1 MFMETVLV
9 TGGTGFIGLHC
20 LQQLLDKGYKVRTT
34 IRSESRKQEVLE
46 AMKKH
51 SSNCENLEF
60 YIADLLKDDGWKEA
74 VEGSKYVL
82 HVASPFFLGE
92 PENEDVFI
100 KPAVE
105 GTLRVL
111 KACADADVQKVVLTS
126 SFAAVGY
133 GHPREKEVY
142 TEEDWS
148 SVDGEI
154 SAYAKSKTLAEKAA
168 WEFVENLEESKK
180 FDLTVINP
188 VAVTGPML
196 TSDIGSS
203 NDFLLKLISGS
214 MPACPKIHMG
224 YIDVRDVA
232 KAHIFSMTEE
242 KTNGERIIV
251 SENEMF
257 FAEVGKTLNEAGFK
271 KSPTKELP
279 NFLVKIMSL
288 FVGELKT
295 LLSALDRKGDIDKT
309 KAERFFNWE
318 YISTE
323 QSVTETAQQLQEMGL
338 TK

>member
-1 MFMETVLV
+1 METVLV

-34 IRSESRKQEVLE
+34 LRSESRKQEVME

-60 YIADLLKDDGWKEA
+60 FIADLLNDDGWKEA

-111 KACADADVQKVVLTS
+111 KACADSEVQKVVLTS

-133 GHPREKEVY
+133 GHSREKEVY

-154 SAYAKSKTLAEKAA
+154 SPYAKSKTLAEKAA
-168 WEFVENLEESKK
+168 WDFVENLEESKK
-180 FDLTVINP
+180 FELTVINP

-271 KSPTKELP
+271 KSPTKEMP

-295 LLSALDRKGDIDKT
+295 LLSALNRKGDIDKT
-309 KAERFFNWE
+309 KAKSFFNWD

-323 QSVTETAQQLQEMGL
+323 QSVTETAQQLQDMGL
-338 TK
+338 IK

>member
-1 MFMETVLV
+1 METVLV

-60 YIADLLKDDGWKEA
+60 YIADLLKDEGWKEA

-133 GHPREKEVY
+133 GHHREKEVY

-279 NFLVKIMSL
+279 NFLVKIMSF

>member
-1 MFMETVLV
+1 METVLV

-279 NFLVKIMSL
+279 NFLVKIMSF

-323 QSVTETAQQLQEMGL
+323 QSVTETAQQLQDMGL

>member
-1 MFMETVLV
+1 METVLV

-20 LQQLLDKGYKVRTT
+20 LQQLLDKGYKVKTT
-34 IRSESRKQEVLE
+34 IRSESRKQEVME

-51 SSNCENLEF
+51 SSNFENLEF
-60 YIADLLKDDGWKEA
+60 FIADLLSDDGWSEA
-74 VEGSKYVL
+74 VNGSKYVL

-111 KACADADVQKVVLTS
+111 KACADADVKKVVLTS

-133 GHPREKEVY
+133 GHPKEKEVY

-154 SAYAKSKTLAEKAA
+154 SPYAKSKTLAEKAA

-180 FDLTVINP
+180 FELTVINP

-271 KSPTKELP
+271 KSPTKEMP

-295 LLSALDRKGDIDKT
+295 LLSALNRKGDIDKT
-309 KAERFFNWE
+309 KAKSFFNWD

-323 QSVTETAQQLQEMGL
+323 QSVTETAQQLQDMGL

>member
-20 LQQLLDKGYKVRTT
+20 LQQLLDKGYKVRTI

-100 KPAVE
+100 RPAVE

-279 NFLVKIMSL
+279 NFLVKIMSF

-295 LLSALDRKGDIDKT
+295 LLSALDRRGDIDKT

>member
-1 MFMETVLV
+1 METVLV

-34 IRSESRKQEVLE
+34 IRSESRKQEVMD

-60 YIADLLKDDGWKEA
+60 FIADLLNDDGWKEA

-92 PENEDVFI
+92 PENADVFI

-133 GHPREKEVY
+133 GHSREKQIY
-142 TEEDWS
+142 SEEDWS
-148 SVDGEI
+148 STDGEI
-154 SAYAKSKTLAEKAA
+154 SSYAKSKTLAEKAA

-257 FAEVGKTLNEAGFK
+257 FAEVGKILNEAGFK
-271 KSPTKELP
+271 KSPTKEMP

-288 FVGELKT
+288 FVGELKG
-295 LLSALDRKGDIDKT
+295 LLSALNRKGDIDKT
-309 KAERFFNWE
+309 KAKSFFNWD

-323 QSVTETAQQLQEMGL
+323 QSVTETAQQLQDMGL

>member
-1 MFMETVLV
+1 METVLV

-20 LQQLLDKGYKVRTT
+20 LQQLLDKGYKVKTT
-34 IRSESRKQEVLE
+34 IRSESRKQEVME

-51 SSNCENLEF
+51 SSNFENLEF
-60 YIADLLKDDGWKEA
+60 FIADLLSDDGWSEA
-74 VEGSKYVL
+74 VNGSKYVL

-111 KACADADVQKVVLTS
+111 KACADADVKKVVLTS

-133 GHPREKEVY
+133 GHPKEKEVY

-154 SAYAKSKTLAEKAA
+154 SPYAKSKTLAEKAA

-180 FDLTVINP
+180 FELTVINP

-271 KSPTKELP
+271 KSPTKEMP

-295 LLSALDRKGDIDKT
+295 LLSALNRKGDIDKT
-309 KAERFFNWE
+309 KAHSFFNWD

-323 QSVTETAQQLQEMGL
+323 QSVTETAQQLQDMGL

>member
-1 MFMETVLV
+1 METVLV

-34 IRSESRKQEVLE
+34 IRSESRKQEVME

-60 YIADLLKDDGWKEA
+60 FIADLLSDDGWSEA
-74 VEGSKYVL
+74 VTGSKYVL

-111 KACADADVQKVVLTS
+111 KACADSDVQKVVLTS

-133 GHPREKEVY
+133 GHSREKEVY

-154 SAYAKSKTLAEKAA
+154 SPYAKSKTLAEKAA

-180 FDLTVINP
+180 FELTVINP

-203 NDFLLKLISGS
+203 NNFLLKLISGS

-271 KSPTKELP
+271 KSPTKEMP

-295 LLSALDRKGDIDKT
+295 LLSALNRKGDIDKT
-309 KAERFFNWE
+309 KAKSFFNWD

-323 QSVTETAQQLQEMGL
+323 QSVTETAQQLQDMGL

>member
-1 MFMETVLV
+1 METVLV

-51 SSNCENLEF
+51 SSNYENLEF

-279 NFLVKIMSL
+279 NFLVKIMSF

>member
-133 GHPREKEVY
+133 GHPREKQVY

-148 SVDGEI
+148 SVEGEI

-279 NFLVKIMSL
+279 NFLVKIMSF

-295 LLSALDRKGDIDKT
+295 LISALNRKGDIDKT

-323 QSVTETAQQLQEMGL
+323 QSVTETAKQLQEMGL

>member
-1 MFMETVLV
+1 METVLV

-142 TEEDWS
+142 TEDDWS

-279 NFLVKIMSL
+279 NFLVKIMSF

-295 LLSALDRKGDIDKT
+295 LLSALDRRGDIDKT

-338 TK
+338 TKQ

>member
-1 MFMETVLV
+1 METVLV

-34 IRSESRKQEVLE
+34 IRSESRKQEVMD

-60 YIADLLKDDGWKEA
+60 FITDLLNDDGWKEA

-82 HVASPFFLGE
+82 HIASPFFLGE

-111 KACADADVQKVVLTS
+111 KACADADVEKVVLTS

-154 SAYAKSKTLAEKAA
+154 SPYAKSKTLAEKAA
-168 WEFVENLEESKK
+168 WEFVESLEESKK
-180 FDLTVINP
+180 FELTVINP

-196 TSDIGSS
+196 TNDIGSS

-271 KSPTKELP
+271 KSPTKEMP

-295 LLSALDRKGDIDKT
+295 LLSALNRKGDIDKT
-309 KAERFFNWE
+309 KAKSFFNWD

-323 QSVTETAQQLQEMGL
+323 QSVTETARQLQDMGL

>member
-1 MFMETVLV
+1 METVLV

-34 IRSESRKQEVLE
+34 IRSESRKQEVMD
-46 AMKKH
+46 AMKEH

-279 NFLVKIMSL
+279 NFLVKIMSF

-309 KAERFFNWE
+309 KAERFFDWE

>member
-34 IRSESRKQEVLE
+34 IRSESRKQEVMD

-60 YIADLLKDDGWKEA
+60 FIADLLNDDGWKEA

-154 SAYAKSKTLAEKAA
+154 SPYAKSKTLAEKAA

-180 FDLTVINP
+180 FELTVINP

-242 KTNGERIIV
+242 KTDGERIIL

-271 KSPTKELP
+271 KSPTKEMP

-295 LLSALDRKGDIDKT
+295 LLSALNRKGDIDKT
-309 KAERFFNWE
+309 KAKSFFNWD

-323 QSVTETAQQLQEMGL
+323 QSVTETAQQLQDMGL

>member
-1 MFMETVLV
+1 METVLV

-20 LQQLLDKGYKVRTT
+20 LQQLLDRGYKVRTT
-34 IRSESRKQEVLE
+34 IRSESRKQEVME

-60 YIADLLKDDGWKEA
+60 FIADLLNDDGWKEA

-111 KACADADVQKVVLTS
+111 TACADADVQKVVLTS

-154 SAYAKSKTLAEKAA
+154 SPYAKSKTLAEKAA

-180 FDLTVINP
+180 FELTVINP

-242 KTNGERIIV
+242 KTNGERIIL

-271 KSPTKELP
+271 KSPTKEMP

-295 LLSALDRKGDIDKT
+295 LLSALNRKGDIDKT
-309 KAERFFNWE
+309 KAKSFFNWD

-323 QSVTETAQQLQEMGL
+323 QSVTETAQQLQDMGL

>member
-1 MFMETVLV
+1 METVLV

-34 IRSESRKQEVLE
+34 IRSESRKQEVMD

-60 YIADLLKDDGWKEA
+60 FIADLLNDDGWKEA

-154 SAYAKSKTLAEKAA
+154 SPYAKSKTLAEKAA
-168 WEFVENLEESKK
+168 WEFVKTLEESKK
-180 FDLTVINP
+180 FELTVINP

-224 YIDVRDVA
+224 YVDVRDVA

-271 KSPTKELP
+271 KSPTKEMP

-295 LLSALDRKGDIDKT
+295 LLSALNRKGDIDKT
-309 KAERFFNWE
+309 KAKSFFNWD

-323 QSVTETAQQLQEMGL
+323 QSVTETAQQLQDMGL

>member
-1 MFMETVLV
+1 METVLV

-34 IRSESRKQEVLE
+34 IRSESRKQEVME

-60 YIADLLKDDGWKEA
+60 FIADLLNDDGWKEA

-111 KACADADVQKVVLTS
+111 KACADSEVQKVVLTS

-154 SAYAKSKTLAEKAA
+154 SPYAKSKTLAEKAA
-168 WEFVENLEESKK
+168 WDFVENLEESKK
-180 FDLTVINP
+180 FELTVINP

-271 KSPTKELP
+271 KSPTKEMP

-295 LLSALDRKGDIDKT
+295 LLSALNRKGDIDKT
-309 KAERFFNWE
+309 KAKSFFNWD

-323 QSVTETAQQLQEMGL
+323 QSVTETAQQLQDMGL
-338 TK
+338 IK

>member
-1 MFMETVLV
+1 METVLV

-34 IRSESRKQEVLE
+34 IRSESRKQEVME

-271 KSPTKELP
+271 QSPTKELP
-279 NFLVKIMSL
+279 NFLVKIMSF

-295 LLSALDRKGDIDKT
+295 LISALDRRGDIDKT

>member
-1 MFMETVLV
+1 METVLV

-20 LQQLLDKGYKVRTT
+20 LQQLLDRGYKVRTT
-34 IRSESRKQEVLE
+34 IRSESRKQEVME

-60 YIADLLKDDGWKEA
+60 FIADLLNDDGWKEA

-111 KACADADVQKVVLTS
+111 TACADADVQKVVLTS

-154 SAYAKSKTLAEKAA
+154 SPYAKSKTLAEKAA

-180 FDLTVINP
+180 FELTVINP

-242 KTNGERIIV
+242 RTNGERIIV

-271 KSPTKELP
+271 KSPTKEMP

-295 LLSALDRKGDIDKT
+295 LLSALNRKGDIDKT
-309 KAERFFNWE
+309 KAKSFFNWD

-323 QSVTETAQQLQEMGL
+323 QSVTETAQQLQDMGL

>member
-1 MFMETVLV
+1 METVLV

-92 PENEDVFI
+92 PESEDVFI

-180 FDLTVINP
+180 FNLTVINP

-242 KTNGERIIV
+242 KTNGERIIL

-279 NFLVKIMSL
+279 NFLVKIMSF

-323 QSVTETAQQLQEMGL
+323 QSVTETAQQLQDMGL

>member
-1 MFMETVLV
+1 METVLV

-323 QSVTETAQQLQEMGL
+323 QSVTETAQQLQDMGL

>member
-1 MFMETVLV
+1 METVLV

-34 IRSESRKQEVLE
+34 IRSESRKQEVME

-60 YIADLLKDDGWKEA
+60 FIADLLSDDGWSEA
-74 VEGSKYVL
+74 VTGSKYVL

-111 KACADADVQKVVLTS
+111 KACADSDVQKVVLTS

-133 GHPREKEVY
+133 GHSREKEVY

-154 SAYAKSKTLAEKAA
+154 SPYAKSKTLAEKAA

-180 FDLTVINP
+180 FELTVINP

-271 KSPTKELP
+271 KSPTKEMP

-295 LLSALDRKGDIDKT
+295 LLSALNRKGDIDKT
-309 KAERFFNWE
+309 KAKSFFNWD

-323 QSVTETAQQLQEMGL
+323 QSVTETAQQLQDMGL
-338 TK
+338 IK

>member
-1 MFMETVLV
+1 METVLV

-20 LQQLLDKGYKVRTT
+20 LQQLLDRGYKVRTT
-34 IRSESRKQEVLE
+34 IRSESRKQEVME

-60 YIADLLKDDGWKEA
+60 FIADLLNDDGWKEA

-111 KACADADVQKVVLTS
+111 TACADADVQKVVLTS

-154 SAYAKSKTLAEKAA
+154 SPYAKSKTLAEKAA

-180 FDLTVINP
+180 FELTVINP

-242 KTNGERIIV
+242 KTNGERIIL

-271 KSPTKELP
+271 KSPTKEMP

-295 LLSALDRKGDIDKT
+295 LLSSLNRKGDIDKT
-309 KAERFFNWE
+309 KAKSFFNWD

-323 QSVTETAQQLQEMGL
+323 QSVTETAQQLQDMGL

>member
-1 MFMETVLV
+1 METVLV

-111 KACADADVQKVVLTS
+111 KACANADVQKVVLTS

-148 SVDGEI
+148 RVDGEI

-279 NFLVKIMSL
+279 NFLVKIMSF

-295 LLSALDRKGDIDKT
+295 LLTALDRKGDIDKT

-323 QSVTETAQQLQEMGL
+323 QSVTETAQQLQDIGL

>member
-1 MFMETVLV
+1 METVLV

-34 IRSESRKQEVLE
+34 LRSESRKQEVME

-60 YIADLLKDDGWKEA
+60 FIADLLSDDGWSEA
-74 VEGSKYVL
+74 VTGSKYVL

-111 KACADADVQKVVLTS
+111 KACADSDVQKVVLTS

-133 GHPREKEVY
+133 GHSREKEVY

-154 SAYAKSKTLAEKAA
+154 SPYAKSKTLAEKAA

-180 FDLTVINP
+180 FELTVINP

-271 KSPTKELP
+271 KSPTKEMP

-295 LLSALDRKGDIDKT
+295 LLSALNRKGDIDKT
-309 KAERFFNWE
+309 KAKSFFNWD

-323 QSVTETAQQLQEMGL
+323 QSVTETAQQLQDMGL

>member
-1 MFMETVLV
+1 METVLV

-34 IRSESRKQEVLE
+34 IRSESRKQEVMD

-60 YIADLLKDDGWKEA
+60 FIADLLNDDGWKEA

-154 SAYAKSKTLAEKAA
+154 SPYAKSKTLAEKAA

-180 FDLTVINP
+180 FELTVINP

-271 KSPTKELP
+271 KSPTKEMP

-295 LLSALDRKGDIDKT
+295 LLSALNRKGDIDKT
-309 KAERFFNWE
+309 KAKSFFNWD

-323 QSVTETAQQLQEMGL
+323 QSVTETAQQLQDMGL
-338 TK
+338 IK

>member
-1 MFMETVLV
+1 METVLV

-92 PENEDVFI
+92 PENEGVFI

-279 NFLVKIMSL
+279 NFLVKIMSF

>member
-1 MFMETVLV
+1 METVLV

-34 IRSESRKQEVLE
+34 IRSESRKQEVME

-60 YIADLLKDDGWKEA
+60 FIADLLSDDGWSEA
-74 VEGSKYVL
+74 VTGSKYVL
-82 HVASPFFLGE
+82 HVASSLFLGE

-111 KACADADVQKVVLTS
+111 KACADSDVQKVVLTS

-133 GHPREKEVY
+133 GHSREKEVY

-154 SAYAKSKTLAEKAA
+154 SPYAKSKTLAEKAA

-180 FDLTVINP
+180 FELTVINP

-271 KSPTKELP
+271 KSPTKEMP

-295 LLSALDRKGDIDKT
+295 LLSALNRKGDIDKT
-309 KAERFFNWE
+309 KAKSFFNWD

-323 QSVTETAQQLQEMGL
+323 QSVTETAQQLQDMGL

>member
-1 MFMETVLV
+1 METVLV

-34 IRSESRKQEVLE
+34 IRSESRKQEVMD
-46 AMKKH
+46 AMKEH
-51 SSNCENLEF
+51 SSNSENLEF
-60 YIADLLKDDGWKEA
+60 FIADLLNDDGWKEA

-111 KACADADVQKVVLTS
+111 KACADADVEKVVLTS

-154 SAYAKSKTLAEKAA
+154 SPYAKSKTLAEKAA
-168 WEFVENLEESKK
+168 WEFVESLEESKK
-180 FDLTVINP
+180 FELTVINP

-196 TSDIGSS
+196 TNDIGSS

-257 FAEVGKTLNEAGFK
+257 FAEVGKALNEAGFK
-271 KSPTKELP
+271 KSPTKEMP

-295 LLSALDRKGDIDKT
+295 LLSALNRKGDIDKT
-309 KAERFFNWE
+309 KAKSFFNWD

-323 QSVTETAQQLQEMGL
+323 QSVTETARQLQDMGL

>member
-1 MFMETVLV
+1 METVLV

-34 IRSESRKQEVLE
+34 LRSESRKQEVME

-60 YIADLLKDDGWKEA
+60 FIADLLNDDGWKEA

-111 KACADADVQKVVLTS
+111 KACADSEVQKVVLTS

-133 GHPREKEVY
+133 GHSREKEVY

-154 SAYAKSKTLAEKAA
+154 SPYAKSKTLAEKAA
-168 WEFVENLEESKK
+168 WDFVENLEESKK
-180 FDLTVINP
+180 FELTVINP

-271 KSPTKELP
+271 KSPTKEMP

-295 LLSALDRKGDIDKT
+295 LLSALNRKGDIDKT
-309 KAERFFNWE
+309 KAKSFFNWD

-323 QSVTETAQQLQEMGL
+323 QSVTETAQQLQDMGL

>member
-1 MFMETVLV
+1 METVLV

-111 KACADADVQKVVLTS
+111 KACAEADVQKVVLTS

-279 NFLVKIMSL
+279 NFLVKIMSF

-295 LLSALDRKGDIDKT
+295 LLSALDRRGDIDKT

>member
-1 MFMETVLV
+1 METVLV

-34 IRSESRKQEVLE
+34 IRSESRKQEVMD
-46 AMKKH
+46 AMKEH

-196 TSDIGSS
+196 TGDIGSS

-279 NFLVKIMSL
+279 NFLVKIMSF

-295 LLSALDRKGDIDKT
+295 LLSSLDRKGDIDKT
-309 KAERFFNWE
+309 KAQSFFNWE

-323 QSVTETAQQLQEMGL
+323 QSVTETAQQLQDMGL

>member
-1 MFMETVLV
+1 METVLV
-9 TGGTGFIGLHC
+9 TGGTGFVGLHC

-34 IRSESRKQEVLE
+34 IRSESRKQEVLD
-46 AMKKH
+46 AMKEH
-51 SSNCENLEF
+51 ASNIENLEIF
-60 YIADLLKDDGWKEA
+60 IADLLNDKGWKEA
-74 VEGSKYVL
+74 VEGSTYVL

-111 KACADADVQKVVLTS
+111 GACAEAGVQKVVLTS

-133 GHPREKEVY
+133 GHSREKEIY

-154 SAYAKSKTLAEKAA
+154 SSYAKSKTLAEKAA
-168 WEFVENLEESKK
+168 WEFVKNLEESKK
-180 FDLTVINP
+180 FELTVINP

-203 NDFLLKLISGS
+203 NDFLLKLISGA

-271 KSPTKELP
+271 KSPTKEMP

-288 FVGELKT
+288 FVGELKG
-295 LLSALDRKGDIDKT
+295 LLSSLNRKGDIDKT
-309 KAERFFNWE
+309 KAKSFFNWD

-323 QSVTETAQQLQEMGL
+323 QSVTETAQQLQDMGL
-338 TK
+338 VK

>member
-1 MFMETVLV
+1 METVLV

-34 IRSESRKQEVLE
+34 LRSESRKQEVME

-60 YIADLLKDDGWKEA
+60 FIADLLNDDGWKEA

-111 KACADADVQKVVLTS
+111 KACADSEVQKVVLTS

-154 SAYAKSKTLAEKAA
+154 SPYAKSKTLAEKAA

-180 FDLTVINP
+180 FELTVINP

-271 KSPTKELP
+271 KSPTKEMP

-295 LLSALDRKGDIDKT
+295 LLSALNRKGDIDKT
-309 KAERFFNWE
+309 KAKSFFNWD

-323 QSVTETAQQLQEMGL
+323 QSVTETAQQLQDMGL
-338 TK
+338 IK

>member
-1 MFMETVLV
+1 MFMEKVLV

-279 NFLVKIMSL
+279 NFLVKIMSF

>member
-1 MFMETVLV
+1 METVLV

-34 IRSESRKQEVLE
+34 IRSESRKQEVMD

-60 YIADLLKDDGWKEA
+60 FIADLLNDDGWKEA

-154 SAYAKSKTLAEKAA
+154 SPYAKSKTLAERAA

-180 FDLTVINP
+180 FELTVINP

-242 KTNGERIIV
+242 KTDGERIIL

-271 KSPTKELP
+271 KSPTKEMP

-295 LLSALDRKGDIDKT
+295 LLSALNRKGDIDKT
-309 KAERFFNWE
+309 KAKSFFNWD

-323 QSVTETAQQLQEMGL
+323 QSVTETAQQLQDMGL

>member
-1 MFMETVLV
+1 METVLV

-34 IRSESRKQEVLE
+34 LRSESRKQEVME

-60 YIADLLKDDGWKEA
+60 FIADLLNDDGWKEA

-111 KACADADVQKVVLTS
+111 KACADSEVQKVVLTS

-154 SAYAKSKTLAEKAA
+154 SPYAKSKTLAEKAA
-168 WEFVENLEESKK
+168 WDFVENLEESKK
-180 FDLTVINP
+180 FELTVINP

-271 KSPTKELP
+271 KSPTKEMP

-295 LLSALDRKGDIDKT
+295 LLSALNRKGDIDKT
-309 KAERFFNWE
+309 KAKSFFNWD

-323 QSVTETAQQLQEMGL
+323 QSVTETAQQLQDMGL
-338 TK
+338 IK